1 MMELF
6 NEYPFN
12 KLPKEIIYYIILPYT
27 YQLQSKELTE
37 DIKNYHESKQILF
50 NKYHKTWIINYT
62 ECKPSDKEWIIN
74 DLYRYINKNKPTI
87 DGYVDDLYDIFC
99 RKFNRKTE
107 EHICEYIKRIREYIH
122 KLDNKQLNTQ
132 INFYWGLL
140 NSKERNEFILSY

>member
-1 MMELF
+1 MELF

-12 KLPKEIIYYIILPYT
+12 KLPKEIIYIILTYT
-27 YQLQSKELTE
+27 YELQSKELTE

-50 NKYHKTWIINYT
+50 NKYRKTWIINYA
-62 ECKPSDKEWIIN
+62 ECEPSDKEWIIN

-87 DGYVDDLYDIFC
+87 DGYVDNLYDIYC
-99 RKFNRKTE
+99 RKINKKKE
-107 EHICEYIKRIREYIH
+107 ESVYEYMKRICEYIK